1 MRLTIK
7 IKEHLLSFFLRSFL
21 SRMIYTYLSLSSQIR
36 KDMIR
41 LDKKLNNAKENVQDI
56 CYAVQSI
63 NKCDSTEW
71 DDRLCWRLIFKH
83 YLGCLELK
91 NKQDIIKLVDIYTE
105 SVCYENFVFKVKKY
119 IVSIVCV
126 D

>member
-21 SRMIYTYLSLSSQIR
+21 SRMIYTYVSLSSQIR

-63 NKCDSTEW
+63 NKYDSTEW

-119 IVSIVCV
+119 IASIVCV